1 MLNFLL
7 APGADAR
14 HPLIERGIHK
24 LECDLSWWYGKEDW
38 MDKKGG
44 ELCSDI
50 INNTSGVAYKS
61 DVKII
66 EDSGHHIYLDNIDKF
81 NSMVTEEMKKLEN
94 QF

>member
-1 MLNFLL
+1 M
-7 APGADAR
+7 
-14 HPLIERGIHK
+14 
-24 LECDLSWWYGKEDW
+24 GKKIDGQ
-38 MDKKGG
+38 KGG

-81 NSMVTEEMKKLEN
+81 NSMVTEEMKNLKTN
-94 QF
+94 FSFIDNKRKKR